1 VRSKIETALRKLVGL
16 RLSGLGRAADLVW
29 VQFGPLRRVPGVKQ
43 RWKFVG
49 ELALHL
55 QCPWRLVRGSQIVA
69 GWSDVFEPARR
80 SRSPSAGTRSSR
92 TLFDSRVRSVP
103 LRRHR
108 LTVLRTR
115 ADGIGGFSLLM
126 SRGWALEVFPAD
138 SNSDPYSEWWRLFAP
153 SRNKHHL
160 VVSARGVEGNL
171 NARASATVRSNP
183 RLERT
188 GARLARHRRA
198 AVGAG
203 RSTAGR

>member
-1 VRSKIETALRKLVGL
+1 VGL

-29 VQFGPLRRVPGVKQ
+29 VQFGPLRRVPGVKR

-69 GWSDVFEPARR
+69 GRGDVFEPARR

-92 TLFDSRVRSVP
+92 TLFDTRVRSVP
-103 LRRHR
+103 LRRR
-108 LTVLRTR
+108 PLTVLRTR
-115 ADGIGGFSLLM
+115 ADSIGGFSLHL

-138 SNSDPYSEWWRLFAP
+138 SDSDPYSEWWRLFVP
-153 SRNKHHL
+153 SRNMHHL
-160 VVSARGVEGNL
+160 VVSARGVAGNL
-171 NARASATVRSNP
+171 NARASARLRSNP

-188 GARLARHRRA
+188 GARPARLGRPS
-198 AVGAG
+198 VGAG